1 MITTFGSAG
10 TEDIWNGRDTKE
22 ARRTLGKSLWA
33 VAQRRLDLLN
43 AATTPADL
51 RVPPGNR
58 LENLKGKLS
67 GFFSVRINGQ
77 YRITFRFSAGN
88 ADQVEIVDYH

>member
-1 MITTFGSAG
+1 MITSFGSEG
-10 TEDIWNGRDTKE
+10 TEDIWNGKDTKE
-22 ARRTLGKSLWA
+22 ARRTLDKSLWA

-58 LENLKGKLS
+58 LESLKGTLS

-77 YRITFRFSAGN
+77 YRITFRFWAGN